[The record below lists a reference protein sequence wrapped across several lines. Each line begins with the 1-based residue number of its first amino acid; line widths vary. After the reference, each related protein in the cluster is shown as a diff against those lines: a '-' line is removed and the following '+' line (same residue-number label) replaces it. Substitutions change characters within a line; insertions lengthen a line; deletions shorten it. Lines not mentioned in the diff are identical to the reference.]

1 MQVPMLKQKPRRQI
15 NQQKKI
21 DKKVALVRGIEI
33 NDQSGKTW
41 NKP

>member
-1 MQVPMLKQKPRRQI
+1 MLKQKPRRQI

-33 NDQSGKTW
+33 NEIICFYHLSR
-41 NKP
+41 